1 MPNIALYFMAEFA
14 LNLPADFLPEVGK
27 PAEGRQAGMNIL
39 VANINRCGQKG
50 LSLKVRHKAFAF
62 H

>member
-1 MPNIALYFMAEFA
+1 MAEFA